1 MRGVLWIWGKFVNLQ
16 SKSITMAISNYKK
29 TIGPGMLI
37 LFTLFLINVIFVR
50 IPITH
55 DSVWFNVREWWFPL
69 SLFLQF
75 TVVLFVAYNPNSQS
89 SIISKIGAV
98 LYSLLMLI
106 YISDRICFY
115 INGSNIV
122 YYEGVTIYICLF
134 LLYAPGVLLFV
145 WGLCKLWL
153 PIKIVTSILVAV
165 HLIGNVILTKLVLM
179 YKDMA
184 DLSYEQS
191 EKIEPLQ
198 NAVDILSNIHAIII
212 IALVIL
218 TIAWLSMKQKV
229 PSVQTNNI
237 DII

>member
-29 TIGPGMLI
+29 TIGLGMLI
-37 LFTLFLINVIFVR
+37 LFTLFLINVIFGY
-50 IPITH
+50 IPITPN
-55 DSVWFNVREWWFPL
+55 SVWFNVREWWFPL
-69 SLFLQF
+69 SQFLQF

-106 YISDRICFY
+106 YISNRICFY
-115 INGSNIV
+115 INGSYIV
-122 YYEGVTIYICLF
+122 YYEGVFEYINAF
-134 LLYAPGVLLFV
+134 LLFAPGVLLFV

-153 PIKIVTSILVAV
+153 PIKIATSISVAV
-165 HLIGNVILTKLVLM
+165 SLIIDVIWAKLVPM

-184 DLSYEQS
+184 DFSYEQS
-191 EKIEPLQ
+191 EKIETLQ
-198 NAVDILSNIHAIII
+198 NAVDILSNINAIII
-212 IALVIL
+212 IVLVIL